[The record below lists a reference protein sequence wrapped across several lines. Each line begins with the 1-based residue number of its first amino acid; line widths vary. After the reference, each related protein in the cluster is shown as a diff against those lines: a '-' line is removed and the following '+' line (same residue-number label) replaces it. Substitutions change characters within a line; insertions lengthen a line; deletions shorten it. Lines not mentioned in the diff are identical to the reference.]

1 MKIKVSRII
10 TQYASIGIVL
20 LGGGAPFAV
29 AFTSINTNTLWNG
42 ESQVGFHKS
51 SSSSLQVIH
60 SLDEYV
66 DSLTTPP
73 NNNHNNNNELI
84 EIHAPAV
91 TNTNN
96 NKNNN
101 NNSNKNK
108 KSNNS
113 DTPSFKE
120 YKLVSKSNGR
130 KKKNSLGTST
140 RKMMDSSLPLSV
152 SKIYQKDNVL
162 IRLTKEQEA
171 DLANAIQGLKMASR
185 IRDSL
190 DQPCTEEDWAKAC
203 ELTVRQ
209 LRRVMIWG
217 REARSMMVSANEGL
231 VRSIA
236 KKYMGDLKRAH
247 HGGIGTILTLQDM
260 IQEGNLGLMEAA
272 ERFDPARGFR
282 FSTYASHW
290 VRQRILRSIADHS
303 RVIRLPVHVHS
314 ILRTIRRTR
323 EDMEMED
330 GNSPTIEELA
340 ERLEMPVDKLKKYTD
355 SSQMVLSLEVP
366 LSSNNNHPKHM
377 EDKRT
382 LGDKIASDS
391 PSPEEDAEFD
401 SLRQDIRSVMDGLG
415 PREKQVL
422 TLRFGLEDGTPR
434 TVEETA
440 RTLGISRDRVRNVE
454 ARALNKLRHPQR
466 NYKLKEYVGEETNTK
481 THNNNNHNRIQNQS
495 PEEIWSF

>member
-1 MKIKVSRII
+1 MKIIVSQII
-10 TQYASIGIVL
+10 TQYVSVSMVL
-20 LGGGAPFAV
+20 FGGR
-29 AFTSINTNTLWNG
+29 AFTSAFTTSTLLPTSTTTIQNNNNRPYD
-42 ESQVGFHKS
+42 HH
-51 SSSSLQVIH
+51 SSLRVIH
-60 SLDEYV
+60 SIDEYV
-66 DSLTTPP
+66 DSLTFPDTHDPQELTTGT
-73 NNNHNNNNELI
+73 NTNTNGNTNGNKRNNNNNNQLI
-84 EIHAPAV
+84 EIHATGKNVV
-91 TNTNN
+91 T
-96 NKNNN
+96 
-101 NNSNKNK
+101 
-108 KSNNS
+108 
-113 DTPSFKE
+113 
-120 YKLVSKSNGR
+120 
-130 KKKNSLGTST
+130 T

-152 SKIYQKDNVL
+152 SKIYQKNNL
-162 IRLTKEQEA
+162 SIRLTKEQEA
-171 DLANAIQGLKMASR
+171 DLAYAIQNLKTAIR
-185 IRDSL
+185 IRDGL
-190 DQPCTEEDWAKAC
+190 TQPCSEEEWAQAC
-203 ELTVRQ
+203 DLAVRQ

-247 HGGIGTILTLQDM
+247 HNHGGGIGTILTIQDM

-272 ERFDPARGFR
+272 ERFEPSRGFR

-323 EDMEMED
+323 EDMEKED

-366 LSSNNNHPKHM
+366 FGSSRNR
-377 EDKRT
+377 DDTRT
-382 LGDKIASDS
+382 IGERIASDS

-401 SLRQDIRSVMDGLG
+401 SLRRDIRSVMDGLG
-415 PREKQVL
+415 QRENKVL

-434 TVEETA
+434 TVEETS
-440 RTLGISRDRVRNVE
+440 RGLGISRDRVRNVE

-466 NYKLKEYVGEETNTK
+466 NYKLKEYVGSSSSSSPQEITK
-481 THNNNNHNRIQNQS
+481 NDNIIENLS
-495 PEEIWSF
+495 PQEIWSF